1 MEDLASENIALLA
14 LLNAVRKPDTWVS
27 LTNECVTENSA
38 VRVLNHRINPWE
50 HPLRVFEDDPFDTM
64 SQEAALFP
72 DMQAT
77 MERAGFYEQAK
88 TKAAAMLSEWESR
101 GLDFVS
107 VFDPRFPIRLR
118 SSVDTPP
125 FLFASG
131 TLIPDD
137 TGVSVVGSRH
147 ASMEGLEFARQAAR
161 LLAEQDLT
169 VIAGL
174 AEGIDAAAHTAALEA
189 GARTVAFIGT
199 GITRSYP
206 ASNRGLQQRISEQG
220 LLLSQFFPD
229 MPPSRKTFPMRN
241 ALMSAYGIASIIVE
255 AGEHSGTRIQA
266 RQAIHQGRPVI
277 FRRQVVEQTTWARQ
291 YAKHNPNAAIADNVE
306 DIPRLLGQLKPP
318 EWPAWLEPLGQG
330 MPA

>member
-1 MEDLASENIALLA
+1 MKDLASENIALLA
-14 LLNAVRKPDTWVS
+14 L
-27 LTNECVTENSA
+27 
-38 VRVLNHRINPWE
+38 LNHRINPWE

-174 AEGIDAAAHTAALEA
+174 AEGIDTAAHTAALEA

-229 MPPSRKTFPMRN
+229 MPPSWKRSPCAMRSCRR
-241 ALMSAYGIASIIVE
+241 MASPP
-255 AGEHSGTRIQA
+255 SSW
-266 RQAIHQGRPVI
+266 RPVNI
-277 FRRQVVEQTTWARQ
+277 RAHAFRRDRPSIRVV
-291 YAKHNPNAAIADNVE
+291 P
-306 DIPRLLGQLKPP
+306 
-318 EWPAWLEPLGQG
+318 
-330 MPA
+330 